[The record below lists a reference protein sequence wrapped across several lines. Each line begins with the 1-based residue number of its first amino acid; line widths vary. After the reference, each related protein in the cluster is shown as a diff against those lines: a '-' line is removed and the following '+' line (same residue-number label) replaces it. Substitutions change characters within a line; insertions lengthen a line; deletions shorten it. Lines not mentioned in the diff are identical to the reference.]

1 MKDTAIQLEILTGLE
16 AVSQPGSSTWR
27 DFSPL
32 ERAILWTIAYA
43 DVFDYPLQAEEIHR
57 YLIGHSAGVEQ
68 IRETLSAGRLVP
80 DYLTRAGH
88 YYLLPGRE
96 QILAVRARRAAFSRS
111 LWTQAER
118 YGRIIAR
125 LPYVR
130 MVAITGALAMN
141 NVEDRPD
148 IDYLVAVSPGRVWT
162 CRAMIIALV
171 RWASLNDIT
180 LCPNYILSTSSL
192 ALHHQDLYT
201 AHELAQMAVLSGT
214 DVYARLRALNSWTD
228 YFLPNASGLPV
239 SPFAARDRTPS
250 RLSLAGERLLATW
263 PGDRLESWEM
273 RRKIAKFQRRW
284 GRGAESDFCAEWC
297 KGHFENHG
305 QKTMSA
311 FERRLAGLAAL
322 AGLEGK
328 P

>member
-1 MKDTAIQLEILTGLE
+1 MKDAAVQLETLAGVETGTR
-16 AVSQPGSSTWR
+16 QSSSRWR

-32 ERAILWTIAYA
+32 ERAILWTVAYA
-43 DVFDYPLQAEEIHR
+43 DVFDYPLRVEEIHR
-57 YLIGHSAGVEQ
+57 YLIGLPAGIEQ
-68 IRETLSAGRLVP
+68 VRETLSAGRLVP
-80 DYLTRAGH
+80 DFLARAGH

-96 QILAVRARRAAFSRS
+96 QIQATHARRGAFSRS
-111 LWTQAER
+111 LWPQAER

-171 RWASLNDIT
+171 RWASLKNII
-180 LCPNYILSTSSL
+180 LCPNYILSTGSL
-192 ALHHQDLYT
+192 ALNHQDLYS
-201 AHELAQMAVLSGT
+201 AHELAQMVVLSGT
-214 DVYARLRALNSWTD
+214 EVYARLRALNSWTD
-228 YFLPNASGLPV
+228 YFLPNASGLPF
-239 SPFAARDRTPS
+239 SSIAARDRSPS

-311 FERRLAGLAAL
+311 FERRLAGL
-322 AGLEGK
+322 EGK